1 MNGALPGIVMM
12 ANPAV
17 GGAAYLQEY
26 RPGVAEDM
34 AKVVQTGATAQ
45 VPAGS
50 YTKLVVTED
59 TDPLDPGKLEH
70 KYYAPGV
77 GMVQSI
83 GIVNGHHETVQ
94 LSSILKAK

>member
-59 TDPLDPGKLEH
+59 TDPLDPGKLEQFVFRVIPFTSTRE
-70 KYYAPGV
+70 KNVRAMYRALP
-77 GMVQSI
+77 
-83 GIVNGHHETVQ
+83 
-94 LSSILKAK
+94 